1 VAGHRGAAAL
11 PLPTLQAGGGRLK
24 PRRRLGL
31 GFRLGVVAPP
41 SPPSFCQFPP
51 SSQPRKLGA
60 ILCPDGFYPHKISL
74 YGFISLCHCVCRVCV
89 WLALCRLSCVCA
101 ALCYWICCL
110 WEVAKMWLKSFSMH
124 YGGRVNGHIFLRG
137 APPRTPLGARP
148 PNPRVRP

>member
-1 VAGHRGAAAL
+1 MAGHRGAAAL

-60 ILCPDGFYPHKISL
+60 ILCPLTRDGFYPHKISL
-74 YGFISLCHCVCRVCV
+74 YGFIS
-89 WLALCRLSCVCA
+89 
-101 ALCYWICCL
+101 
-110 WEVAKMWLKSFSMH
+110 
-124 YGGRVNGHIFLRG
+124 IFFFAGLR
-137 APPRTPLGARP
+137 PEPRWGQGPQTPELGP
-148 PNPRVRP
+148 SGPKTSS